1 MRLVRG
7 WAPVLVVAAAGAAT
21 IAMSGTASQ
30 QRLVTLVF
38 IWATV
43 GLSWNILGG
52 YGGQLSFG
60 HAAFFGIGAYTSILL
75 FSWWGISPL
84 IGMWMG
90 IVLAVIAA
98 LLIGWPTFRLSG
110 IYFSLATLAY
120 PLVFH
125 PVMLYLGYQEVALPF
140 KLENGGWYLQFA
152 DPRNMSLVAL
162 VLLCSAVAITVAVE
176 RSRLGHSLR
185 AVRDDEPAAEAAG
198 IDSFRVKM
206 SASAISAAV
215 AAAAGAIYIAVLL
228 VVTPNNVFGIIVS
241 VQALII
247 PIVGGTATVWGP
259 VIGAT
264 LLISLDDYLI
274 SRFGA
279 ELPGING
286 VVFGLALILIILFA
300 PEGIYWRVRD
310 LVFRRTTRERQG
322 RAEPEERE
330 EAPGRVV
337 EPVVSRSAYELEEID
352 PTAPIVSVD
361 NVSKRFHG
369 LLALDGVTFDV
380 APHEI
385 LGIIGPNGAGKTTM
399 FNVMNGFIKPDEG
412 NIFVAGAAVTGRKP
426 NRICRRGV
434 GRTFQVVRPLSRM
447 SLLQNVEIAAFA
459 STSSAAD
466 AREQALQALTDV
478 GLQGRDQLSASEL
491 DTTQLRQ
498 MELARALAGR
508 PRILLIDEFLAGLGA
523 EETRLLVGLLS
534 RLRDDGITIIVIEH
548 TVAAMMPLVDRFL
561 VLDHGAVIADGPPDE
576 VAGDP
581 AVIEAYLGKKWAQH
595 ARG

>member
-7 WAPVLVVAAAGAAT
+7 WAPVFVIATAGAAV

-75 FSWWGISPL
+75 FSLWGISPL
-84 IGMWMG
+84 IGMWLG

-120 PLVFH
+120 PLVFQ

-162 VLLCSAVAITVAVE
+162 ALLCGAVVITVAVE

-185 AVRDDEPAAEAAG
+185 AVRDDEHAAEAAG

-206 SASAISAAV
+206 SASAISAAL
-215 AAAAGAIYIAVLL
+215 AAGAGAIYIAVLL

-241 VQALII
+241 VQALVI

-259 VIGAT
+259 VIGAA

-286 VVFGLALILIILFA
+286 VMFGLALILIILFA

-310 LVFRRTTRERQG
+310 LVFRKIMRERQG
-322 RAEPEERE
+322 RAEPEEKE
-330 EAPGRVV
+330 EAPKRVV
-337 EPVVSRSAYELEEID
+337 EPVVFRSAYDPEEID

-380 APHEI
+380 AQREI
-385 LGIIGPNGAGKTTM
+385 LGIIGPNGAGKTTL

-412 NIFVAGAAVTGRKP
+412 SIFVAGAAVTGKKP

-459 STSSAAD
+459 STSNAAD
-466 AREQALQALTDV
+466 ARQQALQALAKV
-478 GLQGRDQLSASEL
+478 GLQGRDHLSASEL

-523 EETRLLVGLLS
+523 EDTRRLVDLLA

-561 VLDHGAVIADGPPDE
+561 VLDHGAVIADGSPDE

>member
-1 MRLVRG
+1 MQSVRG
-7 WAPVLVVAAAGAAT
+7 WAPVLVIGAAAA
-21 IAMSGTASQ
+21 IAIGISGSASH
-30 QRLVTLVF
+30 QRLVTLVL

-60 HAAFFGIGAYTSILL
+60 HAAFFGIGAYSAILL

-84 IGMWMG
+84 LGMWLG

-120 PLVFH
+120 PLVLR
-125 PVMLYLGYQEVALPF
+125 PIMLYLGYQEVALPF
-140 KLENGGWYLQFA
+140 KLENAGWYLQFS

-162 VLLCSAVAITVAVE
+162 VLLLAAAAITVAVE
-176 RSRLGHSLR
+176 RSRLGQSLR
-185 AVRDDEPAAEAAG
+185 AVRDDETAAEAAG
-198 IDSFRVKM
+198 INSFRVKM
-206 SASAISAAV
+206 SASAISAAM

-228 VVTPNNVFGIIVS
+228 VVTPNSVFGIIVS

-259 VIGAT
+259 VIGAV
-264 LLISLDDYLI
+264 LLISLNDYLI
-274 SRFGA
+274 SRFGS

-286 VVFGLALILIILFA
+286 VMFGVALILIILFS
-300 PEGIYWRVRD
+300 PEGIYWRLRD
-310 LVFRRTTRERQG
+310 LMFRSLRLKKR
-322 RAEPEERE
+322 EPEERE
-330 EAPGRVV
+330 EEVLETPVAPVWSPSVSEGARS
-337 EPVVSRSAYELEEID
+337 EPEVA
-352 PTAPIVSVD
+352 IVTVN
-361 NVSKRFHG
+361 NVSKRYHG
-369 LLALDGVTFDV
+369 LVALDGVTFKV
-380 APHEI
+380 APREM
-385 LGIIGPNGAGKTTM
+385 LGIIGPNGAGKTTL

-412 NIFVAGAAVTGRKP
+412 DIFVADVAVTGEKP

-459 STSSAAD
+459 CTSSAAD
-466 AREQALQALTDV
+466 ARAQALQALGAV
-478 GLQGRDQLSASEL
+478 GLRGSEHVSASEL

-498 MELARALAGR
+498 MELARALAGN
-508 PRILLIDEFLAGLGA
+508 PRVLLIDEFLAGLGA
-523 EETRLLVGLLS
+523 EDMRFLVELLGS
-534 RLRDDGITIIVIEH
+534 LREAGMTIVVIEH

-581 AVIEAYLGKKWAQH
+581 AVIEAYLGKKWAQR